1 MPALYGI
8 PDWQSDSSEGITV
21 MEYEV
26 ITKKMQRQDKWSGG
40 KTTELGIFPKGADV
54 KKKDFIWRLSSA
66 TCKRDKAKFTDYE
79 GYDRVLLPLEGSA
92 KIENIGAD
100 GEKKETEIQELE
112 MLEFDGGD
120 KTTAY
125 GLTRDYNLIIRKDAA
140 HYVDVIDQILA
151 GAGENQDKAVPVDAA
166 GAGAGA
172 GGASFLSIDSIL
184 KGNRVIVRCRHKK
197 GFDHVCQALYCA
209 DGFSSVHIETT
220 ELDLVTREEDAPVDI
235 KIVRLT
241 EGEQLLVRCHAGE
254 KIKITVKGAGRL
266 IHCQMFYNA

>member
-1 MPALYGI
+1 
-8 PDWQSDSSEGITV
+8 

-26 ITKKMQRQDKWSGG
+26 VTKKMQHADKWAGG
-40 KTTELGIFPKGADV
+40 KTTQLGIFPKHADV

-66 TCKRDKAKFTDYE
+66 TCKRDKSKFTDYE

-92 KIENIGAD
+92 RIENTNAD
-100 GEKKETEIQELE
+100 GEKRETEIQELE

-151 GAGENQDKAVPVDAA
+151 GAGENQDKSVDVGNDAK
-166 GAGAGA
+166 
-172 GGASFLSIDSIL
+172 FLSIDSIL
-184 KGNRVIVRCRHKK
+184 KGNRVTVRLRHKK
-197 GFDHVCQALYCA
+197 GFDRVCQAFYCA
-209 DGFSSVHIETT
+209 DGFSSIHIEDTQL
-220 ELDLVTREEDAPVDI
+220 ELVTREEDAPIDI

-241 EGEQLLVRCHAGE
+241 EGEQLLVKYRADE
-254 KIKITVKGAGRL
+254 KIKITIKGAGRL
-266 IHCQMFYNA
+266 IHCQMFYNI

>member
-1 MPALYGI
+1 
-8 PDWQSDSSEGITV
+8 

-26 ITKKMQRQDKWSGG
+26 VTKKMKHQDKWSGG

-92 KIENIGAD
+92 KIENTGAD
-100 GEKKETEIQELE
+100 GEMRETEIRELE
-112 MLEFDGGD
+112 ILEFDGGD

-140 HYVDVIDQILA
+140 HFVDVIDQIME
-151 GAGENQDKAVPVDAA
+151 GAGENQDKAVPVGEEAK
-166 GAGAGA
+166 
-172 GGASFLSIDSIL
+172 FLSIDSIL
-184 KGNRVIVRCRHKK
+184 KGNRVTVRMRHKK

-220 ELDLVTREEDAPVDI
+220 QLELVTREEDAPVDI

-241 EGEQLLVRCHAGE
+241 EGEQLLIRCRADE
-254 KIKITVKGAGRL
+254 RVKVTVKGAGRL
-266 IHCQMFYNA
+266 IHCQMFYNV

>member
-1 MPALYGI
+1 
-8 PDWQSDSSEGITV
+8 

-26 ITKKMQRQDKWSGG
+26 VTKKMQHADKWAGG
-40 KTTELGIFPKGADV
+40 KTTQLGIFPKHADV

-66 TCKRDKAKFTDYE
+66 TCKRDKSKFTDYE

-92 KIENIGAD
+92 RIENTSAD
-100 GEKKETEIQELE
+100 GEKRETEIQELE

-151 GAGENQDKAVPVDAA
+151 GAGENQDKSVDVGNDAK
-166 GAGAGA
+166 
-172 GGASFLSIDSIL
+172 FLSIDSIL
-184 KGNRVIVRCRHKK
+184 KGNRVPVRLRHKK
-197 GFDHVCQALYCA
+197 GFDRVCQAFYCA
-209 DGFSSVHIETT
+209 DGFSSIHIEDTQL
-220 ELDLVTREEDAPVDI
+220 ELVTREEDAPIDI

-241 EGEQLLVRCHAGE
+241 EGEQLLVKYRADE
-254 KIKITVKGAGRL
+254 KIKITIKGAGRL
-266 IHCQMFYNA
+266 IHCQMFYNI